1 MPNSIDLLTDELA
14 RTGQVEIPFGRTKQ
28 FLRNPAAF
36 FGLRRAAVQSPQVI
50 VNDYGLW
57 ANVEGFPSGGV
68 PWDQILELHI
78 RKVNFSSYVDVS
90 IRDSDAPH
98 RRRTVRLPHMLTV
111 DPEDLAKWVVIE
123 LMDRGDPI

>member
-1 MPNSIDLLTDELA
+1 MPNTIDVLREELA

-36 FGLRRAAVQSPQVI
+36 LGFRRASAQSTQVI
-50 VNDYGLW
+50 VNEYGLW

-68 PWDQILELHI
+68 PWGQILELHI
-78 RKVNFSSYVDVS
+78 SKVNFSSYIDVS
-90 IRDSDAPH
+90 IRDSDAPN
-98 RRRTVRLPHMLTV
+98 RRRTLRLPHMLAV

-123 LMDRGDPI
+123 LMDRGNPI